1 MQRGERQQERTQA
14 ALISAFLQLV
24 KEQSYSTITIQEIC
38 ERANVGRSTFYR
50 HFASKADILL
60 QFHTAIFAQLT
71 TVYATADQWLALEP
85 PPQLVSFLQRM
96 QPTAVP
102 TITLYQFGNDIDYIF
117 GQMDKLLTA
126 AFTQSLVHA
135 FADKTSTMP
144 LAVVA
149 QSIAGMY
156 STVIRSWFTGQ
167 AVQPAAVVATHLQ
180 RLARATIQEALGK
193 AEGS

>member
-1 MQRGERQQERTQA
+1 MQRGERQQERTQT
-14 ALISAFLQLV
+14 ALITAFLQLV
-24 KEQSYSTITIQEIC
+24 KEQSYSTITVQEIC

-60 QFHTAIFAQLT
+60 QFHATIFAQLT
-71 TVYATADQWLALEP
+71 AVYATADQWLATEP
-85 PPQLVSFLQRM
+85 PPQMVSYLQRM
-96 QPTAVP
+96 QPTAAP

-135 FADKTSTMP
+135 FADRTSTMP

-167 AVQPAAVVATHLQ
+167 AVQPAAAVATHLQ
-180 RLARATIQEALGK
+180 RLARAAIQEALGK